1 MFAIFQH
8 AVFGVSIQKSAQK
21 NFQNE
26 KMYSLGNTNNTT

>member
-21 NFQNE
+21 TFQNE
-26 KMYSLGNTNNTT
+26 KMYCLENKNNTT